1 MSSTDD
7 IIELADTELAAAAH
21 RVYDAGRVAGWTATD
36 YEAAIGW
43 TKVGSPRWDVLLRAP
58 HPQAPPAPRGDV
70 VNDALNQARA
80 EWAEAND
87 RVGRHEDEV
96 AMAAQAAN
104 IIIGCRA
111 DSDLIAEATANERRT
126 VRNWLQ
132 AKRDRDAAQAA
143 ISAAVAAQ
151 YAEYGEVDA

>member
-1 MSSTDD
+1 MTYHDGG
-7 IIELADTELAAAAH
+7 IITYVRDGVRH
-21 RVYDAGRVAGWTATD
+21 DARRGQGV
-36 YEAAIGW
+36 
-43 TKVGSPRWDVLLRAP
+43 
-58 HPQAPPAPRGDV
+58 PQACRTPRGDV
-70 VNDALNQARA
+70 VNDALDQARA
-80 EWAEAND
+80 DWAEAND

-96 AMAAQAAN
+96 AMAAQAAD
-104 IIIGCRA
+104 IITKCRA

>member
-1 MSSTDD
+1 M
-7 IIELADTELAAAAH
+7 TE
-21 RVYDAGRVAGWTATD
+21 RTFVA
-36 YEAAIGW
+36 
-43 TKVGSPRWDVLLRAP
+43 
-58 HPQAPPAPRGDV
+58 
-70 VNDALNQARA
+70 ALNQARA
-80 EWAEAND
+80 DWAEAND

-96 AMAAQAAN
+96 AMAAQAAD

-143 ISAAVAAQ
+143 IIAAVAAQ

>member
-1 MSSTDD
+1 M
-7 IIELADTELAAAAH
+7 
-21 RVYDAGRVAGWTATD
+21 
-36 YEAAIGW
+36 
-43 TKVGSPRWDVLLRAP
+43 
-58 HPQAPPAPRGDV
+58 
-70 VNDALNQARA
+70 NDALNQARA

-104 IIIGCRA
+104 IITKCRA

>member
-1 MSSTDD
+1 MNSTDD
-7 IIELADTELAAAAH
+7 IKTLDKWAPTLDELEAMVCA
-21 RVYDAGRVAGWTATD
+21 VA
-36 YEAAIGW
+36 
-43 TKVGSPRWDVLLRAP
+43 
-58 HPQAPPAPRGDV
+58 
-70 VNDALNQARA
+70 ALNQARA
-80 EWAEAND
+80 DWAEAND

-96 AMAAQAAN
+96 AMAAQAAD
-104 IIIGCRA
+104 IITKCRA